1 CARPV
6 VSGYVYNLNPG
17 TPAERMQLSIESLDA
32 SGNVVGQSSTW
43 VLGNVPPGNRAYFTA
58 AAAVPAA
65 SYRVQVLSFDWGSR
79 GGSSTCHGGKG
90 DDEELFAAASQGGD
104 DPRPFRPPLGREVR
118 APLALAV
125 PGLRRYVQS
134 HIVDERTRPDIPT
147 TEVDAT
153 RK

>member
-1 CARPV
+1 MVPSFRLGGVPMRGARLALV
-6 VSGYVYNLNPG
+6 IAVLAWMGAGSAAAASFAQETLDRYFRIEYDVGAKGGRSVISGYVYNLNPG

-79 GGSSTCHGGKG
+79 GGSSN
-90 DDEELFAAASQGGD
+90 
-104 DPRPFRPPLGREVR
+104 
-118 APLALAV
+118 
-125 PGLRRYVQS
+125 
-134 HIVDERTRPDIPT
+134 
-147 TEVDAT
+147 
-153 RK
+153 